1 MSKEVKKITEEE
13 LKNVK
18 ELSAKYNGILTEMG
32 FHQLRQCS
40 LSKLAEQEIEK
51 LYKVKK
57 DLEEKY
63 GPVNISLED
72 GTYSEIESQEDKGE

>member
-13 LKNVK
+13 LKNIK
-18 ELSAKYNGILTEMG
+18 EVSSKYNGILTEMG

-40 LSKLAEQEIEK
+40 LSKLAEEEIEK
-51 LYKVKK
+51 LDKVKK

-63 GPVNISLED
+63 GPVNINLED
-72 GTYSEIESQEDKGE
+72 GTYSKIESQEDKGE